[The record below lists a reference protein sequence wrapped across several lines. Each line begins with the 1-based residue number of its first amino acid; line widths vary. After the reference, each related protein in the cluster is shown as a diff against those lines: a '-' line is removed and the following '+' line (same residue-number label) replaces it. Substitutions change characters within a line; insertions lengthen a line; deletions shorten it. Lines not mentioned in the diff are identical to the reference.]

1 MEYPALFERDPKGG
15 ILVTFPDFGFA
26 THGDDEADACGMARD
41 LLIHMLSDRIAGKR
55 DVPRP
60 GSFRSKHGRFR
71 LVAVPALV
79 AAKVALYEM
88 LRASHLTKAEL
99 ARRMGQPKQQVERLF
114 DLRRASRMD
123 QMESAFAAL
132 GKRLAIQVQDAA

>member
-1 MEYPALFERDPKGG
+1 
-15 ILVTFPDFGFA
+15 
-26 THGDDEADACGMARD
+26 
-41 LLIHMLSDRIAGKR
+41 
-55 DVPRP
+55 
-60 GSFRSKHGRFR
+60 
-71 LVAVPALV
+71 VPALV

-132 GKRLAIQVQDAA
+132 GKRLAVQVQDAA